1 MTTLVWLTLAL
12 PLAGCVA
19 VGLAS
24 DRIPARTS
32 SLIACGALFA
42 SFVCAVVAF
51 VDMLGQG
58 SNERTTISTL
68 WTWLSAGRFH
78 ADVAVLYD
86 PLAGVMLLIVT
97 GVGFLIHVYS
107 LGYMDGD
114 RQERRFFAYLN
125 LFVFSMLLLVLAANF
140 VLLLAGWGLVGLS
153 SYLLIGY
160 WHDRPSAVAAAKKAF
175 VMNAI
180 GDVGMAL
187 AAFLIFR
194 DFGSVAYADV
204 FSNAV
209 AHRHTSDVGWIC
221 FLLLIAACAK
231 SAQLPL
237 HTWLPDAMEGPTPVS
252 ALIHAATMVT
262 AGVYLIARMNPL
274 YALAPD
280 MRHLIIVIGSLG
292 LLMAG
297 AIACVQTDIKRII
310 AYSTMS
316 QIAYMFVGVGVGAYW
331 AGIFHLFTHA
341 FFKALLFMG
350 AGIVIH
356 ALGDEQDVRKMGGLR
371 RLMPRTYLC
380 MVAGSLALAGIVP
393 FSGAWS
399 KDSILA
405 GAYSVGDGWT
415 IFALVCGLVGAILT
429 GFYSFRLIF
438 LVFHGRPSD
447 YAAEHAEAHLHH
459 GEGPRTMLLPVYV
472 LGVLATVAGLLQVPG
487 VDHVFSTFLEPIA
500 PRAMVEATSGQD
512 WLITLLGTA
521 CGAAGILLAWRIYG
535 TEGVR
540 ARPRRLQPIA
550 TIAERKFYWD
560 ELYDRV
566 AYRPAVVLARAFR
579 LGIEAPL
586 VLNPLDA
593 LGSWFRGLGGQLSHL
608 QTGIVRAYAFAFS
621 AGVVLLALYFTV
633 RAT

>member
-12 PLAGCVA
+12 PLAGCVL
-19 VGLAS
+19 VGLGS

-32 SLIACGALFA
+32 TLVACGALLG
-42 SFVCAVVAF
+42 SFLCAAAAF
-51 VDMLGQG
+51 VDMLGSG
-58 SNERTTISTL
+58 ADERTTISTL
-68 WTWLSAGRFH
+68 WTWVSAGRFH
-78 ADVAVLYD
+78 ADVSVLYD

-107 LGYMDGD
+107 LGYMQGD
-114 RQERRFFAYLN
+114 PQVRRFFAYLN
-125 LFVFSMLLLVLAANF
+125 LFVFSMLLLVLASNF

-153 SYLLIGY
+153 SYLLIGF

-180 GDVGMAL
+180 GDVGIAI

-204 FSNAV
+204 FSDAV
-209 AHRHTSDVGWIC
+209 AGRHTGDVGWIC
-221 FLLLIAACAK
+221 FLLLVGACAK

-274 YALAPD
+274 YELAPG
-280 MRHLIIVIGSLG
+280 MRHLIILIGCLG

-341 FFKALLFMG
+341 FFKALLFLG
-350 AGIVIH
+350 AGVVIH
-356 ALGDEQDVRKMGGLR
+356 ALGDEQDVRRMGGLR
-371 RLMPRTYLC
+371 RLMPKTYLC
-380 MVAGSLALAGIVP
+380 MVAGSLALAGIIP

-405 GAYSVGDGWT
+405 GAFSVGDDWT
-415 IFALVCGLVGAILT
+415 IFALVCGLIGAVLT

-438 LVFHGRPSD
+438 LVFHGEPSE
-447 YAAEHAEAHLHH
+447 YAAEEAPKHLHH
-459 GEGPRTMLLPVYV
+459 GEGPKTMLYPVYL
-472 LGVLATVAGLLQVPG
+472 LGVLATVAGLLQIPG
-487 VDHVFSTFLEPIA
+487 VTHIFSTFLEPIA
-500 PRAMVEATSGQD
+500 PRAMVEASSGQD
-512 WLITLLGTA
+512 WLVTAIGTA
-521 CGAAGILLAWRIYG
+521 CGAVGILLAWRIYG
-535 TEGVR
+535 AEGVR
-540 ARPRRLQPIA
+540 SKTRPIRPLA
-550 TIAERKFYWD
+550 VVAERKFYWD
-560 ELYDRV
+560 ELYDRF
-566 AYRPAVVLARAFR
+566 AYRPAVGLAQAFR
-579 LGIEAPL
+579 LGIEAPIIL
-586 VLNPLDA
+586 EPLDS
-593 LGSWFRGLGGQLSHL
+593 LGTFVRGLGSHLSSL

-621 AGVVLLALYFTV
+621 AGVVVLAIYFMV
-633 RAT
+633 RAA